1 MRIVLKIIMII
12 LFVLLVT
19 LDIWIVKNFND
30 NTERAGVIDKNEN
43 FVIDPIYWRIDGED
57 LQNGYKYLTAKK
69 VDFIGETFQNIFLD
83 LDGNEQNS
91 SMKAYFNMKSNDKYF
106 SENRALVW
114 DEETG
119 KKGYVDWDGNL
130 VIDYKYDVANTFK
143 DGYAL
148 VCMKDEDGL
157 KYGVIDLEGNE
168 ILPCVYPK
176 LSMIDSGCGIF
187 YYDEDD
193 KIIILNDKN
202 MKIGEIDTENKKYK
216 FTNFGDLS
224 NLGELEEENVNFS
237 KDFIVIIDEDEKYEI
252 YTKDGKRANDIKYDN
267 VSYRTKYIEKEQYL
281 LVEESG
287 KEYYIDKN
295 LNVVAD
301 RQKLRKEKGLIIN
314 YISSGLLR
322 VRDNSGLLGISD
334 LEGNIIIEP
343 QYNAFVNETTYS
355 GYFSVRQGH
364 KYGILD
370 LSGNEIIKP
379 SDKYKGYLIGNGEYF
394 VAYVTNTKLA
404 TMWEAIFILSN
415 ILEICLL
422 RLIFKRKKNLA
433 SNN

>member
-1 MRIVLKIIMII
+1 M
-12 LFVLLVT
+12 
-19 LDIWIVKNFND
+19 
-30 NTERAGVIDKNEN
+30 KNE
-43 FVIDPIYWRIDGED
+43 DGE
-57 LQNGYKYLTAKK
+57 
-69 VDFIGETFQNIFLD
+69 
-83 LDGNEQNS
+83 
-91 SMKAYFNMKSNDKYF
+91 
-106 SENRALVW
+106 R
-114 DEETG
+114 
-119 KKGYVDWDGNL
+119 
-130 VIDYKYDVANTFK
+130 
-143 DGYAL
+143 
-148 VCMKDEDGL
+148 

-168 ILPCVYPK
+168 VLPCIYPK
-176 LSMIDSGCGIF
+176 LNMKDRGYGIF

-193 KIIILNDKN
+193 KTIILNDKN
-202 MKIGEIDTENKKYK
+202 MKIGEIDTENNKYK

-224 NLGELEEENVNFS
+224 NLGELEEENVRFS
-237 KDFIVIIDEDEKYEI
+237 QDFIIIEDEDEKYEI

-267 VSYRTKYIEKEQYL
+267 VSYRTTYIEKEQYL

-301 RQKLRKEKGLIIN
+301 RQMFRKEKGLIIN

-343 QYNAFVNETTYS
+343 QYNTFVNETTYS

-379 SDKYKGYLIGNGEYF
+379 SDKYKDYLIGNGEYF

-422 RLIFKRKKNLA
+422 RLIFKRKKNLVV
-433 SNN
+433 NN